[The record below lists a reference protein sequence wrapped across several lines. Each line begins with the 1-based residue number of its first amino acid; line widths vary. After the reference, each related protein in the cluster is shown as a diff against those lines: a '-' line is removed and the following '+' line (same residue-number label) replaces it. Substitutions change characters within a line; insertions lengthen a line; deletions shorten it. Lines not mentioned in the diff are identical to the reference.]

1 MDNSSPTNS
10 GPDSEVASVMSD
22 LPPDARKNLDLVPE
36 DLSNKVA
43 AATSYVGSFFN
54 PSAWKQTEKVL
65 DIHVND
71 NVTRSCVLGFRC
83 SYRRRAN

>member
-22 LPPDARKNLDLVPE
+22 LPPDARKNLDQGLVPE

-54 PSAWKQTEKVL
+54 PSAWKQAEKVVVKYSKL
-65 DIHVND
+65 EK
-71 NVTRSCVLGFRC
+71 
-83 SYRRRAN
+83 

>member
-22 LPPDARKNLDLVPE
+22 LPPDARKGKDQGPPMVAE

-54 PSAWKQTEKVL
+54 PSAWKQADKATIE
-65 DIHVND
+65 
-71 NVTRSCVLGFRC
+71 
-83 SYRRRAN
+83 